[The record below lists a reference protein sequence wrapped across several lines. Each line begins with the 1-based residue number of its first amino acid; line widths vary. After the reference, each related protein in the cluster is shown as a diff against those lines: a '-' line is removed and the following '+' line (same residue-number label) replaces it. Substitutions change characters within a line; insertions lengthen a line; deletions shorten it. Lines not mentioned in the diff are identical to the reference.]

1 MTYSFDQLNQRID
14 EVQTQ
19 LDNTSDAQTRRRLW
33 AELDDLDRR
42 FGDLLIHVSK
52 NNRRAIEQIDQ
63 SVDRMT
69 AIIEELEADR

>member
-19 LDNTSDAQTRRRLW
+19 LDNTSDAQTRQRLW

-42 FGDLLIHVSK
+42 FDDLLIHLRVENLTAINQVS
-52 NNRRAIEQIDQ
+52 Q
-63 SVDRMT
+63 SIDRMT
-69 AIIEELEADR
+69 ASIKALEADH